1 MPPKVDISKPL
12 RPPLNEVPIHIPPS
26 EAHSKNTV
34 VSSSLGPPIRTDDV
48 PYQSTPLFHEKWF
61 VHKAGVWWFCWNCG
75 SYKSG
80 HVNGFSAPNYLHC
93 AQQNTQFQYKIIFE
107 FWNENKSIWHSVGML
122 GFFCY
127 SDITWNQFWGFYKVK
142 MSAIFA
148 FLEEL
153 NFNSCY
159 FSALQK

>member
-1 MPPKVDISKPL
+1 MAKQTMPPKVDISKPL
-12 RPPLNEVPIHIPPS
+12 RPPLNEVPIHIPPI

-93 AQQNTQFQYKIIFE
+93 TQQNTLFQYKGFSE
-107 FWNENKSIWHSVGML
+107 FSIELMNYLNENKLLRPCVGIL

-127 SDITWNQFWGFYKVK
+127 SDITWNQFWGF
-142 MSAIFA
+142 
-148 FLEEL
+148 
-153 NFNSCY
+153 
-159 FSALQK
+159 